1 MPRRRLQTIAAG
13 IAAASLAFAIGHHS
27 IAAAR
32 ARQLPAVRADQAP
45 VLSPDDEMKTFR
57 LPEGYR
63 VELVASEPMVEEP
76 IVIDWD
82 TSGRLWVVEM
92 LGYMQDLPAAAEREP
107 VGRVSVL
114 EDENGDG
121 RMDKKT
127 VFLDGLVLPRA
138 LKVLDRGV
146 LIGEPPNLWFARDT
160 TGDLRA
166 DVKTLVTD
174 TFGRLDANVE
184 HNANTLLWALD
195 NHIHTSETDVYFRL
209 RHGTFE
215 TLKTV
220 ARGQWGAS
228 QDDGGRIYRNTNE
241 SVLHV
246 DVVPTPYYARNP
258 NLLRTR
264 GSYESLRGDRNE
276 VMTVWPAHPTPGV
289 NRGYQTGVL
298 RDDGT
303 LAAYTSVS
311 APTVYRGDRFPPD
324 VSGNVFVVEP
334 AANLVSR
341 IVVSDDGTRL
351 RARKAYERS
360 EFLAST
366 DERFRPVYL
375 ANAPD
380 GNLYLVDM
388 YRGIIQHKA
397 YITEYLRDQ
406 ILSRQL
412 DAPPRHGR
420 IYRIVYA
427 GRNASRDSPVPVIAG
442 APVRRL
448 VALLAHA
455 NGWWR
460 DTAQRILVERG
471 ETSAVPALSALANGT
486 AGSRARLHALWTLDG
501 LDALQPQT
509 ILRALDDPSRDVR
522 ISAVRLA
529 ERHLADAGSPL
540 RAAVLKH
547 MHDPDWG
554 VRAQVAASLG
564 ALPPGARDKHALT
577 VLQEFGGDP
586 VMVDATLSGLAGR
599 EQSVLTALLQSTAET
614 PQRAAAI
621 TMLAATIVKGAREAL
636 VHDVFQ
642 RISSMRPMWQRSA
655 LMRGAEVALLGAAM
669 PGGGGGRRGGG
680 APDRERGGRAG
691 PGGAPAFPRAPAT
704 PRTAVITAL
713 KLTREPALLAL
724 VARGDS
730 ELGKRATAVLARVDW
745 PGKVSAAPP
754 AVPLTPA
761 EQQRFEDGRK
771 IYTTLCA
778 ACHQPDGR
786 GQERVAP
793 SLVGSELALGP
804 AGIPSRIVLNG
815 KEGPVGLMPPLG
827 SVLSDDQIAA
837 ALTYIRHEWGHTAS
851 AVDPATVKD
860 VRAQFAGRARPWTV
874 DELSDLL
881 ATGRGGGQRQ

>member
-1 MPRRRLQTIAAG
+1 MLRRRPQTIAAG
-13 IAAASLAFAIGHHS
+13 IAVASLAFAIGHNS
-27 IAAAR
+27 IAAR
-32 ARQLPAVRADQAP
+32 VRQAPAASGAEQAP
-45 VLSPDDEMKTFR
+45 VLSPEDEMQTFR

-63 VELVASEPMVEEP
+63 VELVASEPMIEEP
-76 IVIDWD
+76 VVIDWD

-92 LGYMQDLPAAAEREP
+92 LGYMQDLPATNEREP

-114 EDENGDG
+114 EDVNGDG

-146 LIGEPPNLWFARDT
+146 LVGEPPNLWFARDT
-160 TGDLRA
+160 NGDLRA
-166 DVKTLVTD
+166 DIKTLVTD
-174 TFGRLDANVE
+174 TFGRVDANVE

-195 NHIHTSETDVYFRL
+195 NSIHTSETDVYFRL
-209 RHGTFE
+209 RHGVFE

-220 ARGQWGAS
+220 SRGQWGAS
-228 QDDGGRIYRNTNE
+228 QDDAGRIYRNTNE

-264 GSYESLRGDRNE
+264 GSYESLRGDKNE
-276 VMTVWPAHPTPGV
+276 VMTVWPAHPTRGV

-311 APTVYRGDRFPPD
+311 APTVYRGDRLPSD
-324 VSGNVFVVEP
+324 VYGNVFVVEP

-341 IVVSDDGTRL
+341 IIVSDDGTRL
-351 RARKAYERS
+351 RARKAYEGS

-366 DERFRPVYL
+366 DERFRPVFL

-412 DAPPRHGR
+412 EAPPRHGR
-420 IYRIVYA
+420 IYRIVYT
-427 GRNASRDSPVPVIAG
+427 GRDAPRGSAVPSIAG
-442 APVRRL
+442 AAPGRL
-448 VALLAHA
+448 VALLSHP

-460 DTAQRILVERG
+460 DTAQRLLVERG
-471 ETSAVPALSALANGT
+471 DTSIVPALTALVNGNA
-486 AGSRARLHALWTLDG
+486 AGRVRLHALWTLDG
-501 LDALQPQT
+501 LEALPAQA
-509 ILRALDDPSRDVR
+509 IVRALEDSSRDVR
-522 ISAVRLA
+522 VSAVRLA
-529 ERHLADAGSPL
+529 ERHLSDAGSPL

-547 MHDPDWG
+547 MHDPDWA

-564 ALPPGARDKHALT
+564 ALPPGARDKPA
-577 VLQEFGGDP
+577 VAILQEFGSDP
-586 VMVDATLSGLAGR
+586 VVVDATLSSLAGR
-599 EQSVLTALLQSTAET
+599 EPSVLTALLQSTAET
-614 PQRAAAI
+614 PPRSAAI
-621 TMLAATIVKGAREAL
+621 TMLAATIVKGAREAS

-642 RISSMRPMWQRSA
+642 RITDMRPLWQRSA
-655 LMRGAEVALLGAAM
+655 LMRGVEAALLGAAM
-669 PGGGGGRRGGG
+669 PGGGSGRRGSA
-680 APDRERGGRAG
+680 APNPDRGGRAG
-691 PGGAPAFPRAPAT
+691 PGGAPAFPR
-704 PRTAVITAL
+704 TAGTRQTTVTAL
-713 KLTREPALLAL
+713 KLNREPALLAL
-724 VARGDS
+724 VARGDPD
-730 ELGKRATAVLARVDW
+730 LGKRATAVLARIEW
-745 PGKVSAAPP
+745 PGKVSTTPAAAPL
-754 AVPLTPA
+754 APA
-761 EQQRFEDGRK
+761 ELQRFEDGRTV
-771 IYTTLCA
+771 YQTLCA

-837 ALTYIRHEWGHTAS
+837 ALTYIRRQWGHTAP
-851 AVDPATVKD
+851 AVDPATVRD
-860 VRAQFAGRARPWTV
+860 VRAQFAGRTRPWTV
-874 DELSDLL
+874 DELSALL
-881 ATGRGGGQRQ
+881 GNGRGNAQRQ

>member
-1 MPRRRLQTIAAG
+1 MRRRSQTIAAG
-13 IAAASLAFAIGHHS
+13 IAAALLAFASGDNPDNPIE
-27 IAAAR
+27 AR
-32 ARQLPAVRADQAP
+32 TRPASGAFSGDPAP
-45 VLSPDDEMKTFR
+45 VRSPDDEMKTFR

-76 IVIDWD
+76 VLIDWD

-92 LGYMQDLPAAAEREP
+92 LGYMQDLPSTVEREP
-107 VGRVSVL
+107 IGRVSVL

-160 TGDLRA
+160 NGDLRA
-166 DVKTLVTD
+166 DIKTLVTD
-174 TFGRLDANVE
+174 RFGRLDANVE

-195 NHIHTSETDVYFRL
+195 NSIHTSETDVYFRL
-209 RHGTFE
+209 RNGMFE
-215 TLKTV
+215 TLQTL

-228 QDDGGRIYRNTNE
+228 QDDAGRIFRNTNE

-264 GSYESLRGDRNE
+264 GSYESLRGDKNE

-289 NRGYQTGVL
+289 NRGYQPGVL
-298 RDDGT
+298 RGDGT
-303 LAAYTSVS
+303 LAAYSSVA
-311 APTVYRGDRFPPD
+311 APTVYRGDRLPAD
-324 VSGNVFVVEP
+324 VYGNVFVVEP
-334 AANLVSR
+334 AGNLVSR
-341 IVVSDDGTRL
+341 IIVTDDGTRL
-351 RARKAYERS
+351 RARKAYEGS
-360 EFLAST
+360 EFLAAT

-375 ANAPD
+375 SNAPD

-406 ILSRQL
+406 ILWRKLQ
-412 DAPPRHGR
+412 APPRHGR
-420 IYRIVYA
+420 IYRIAYM
-427 GRNASRDSPVPVIAG
+427 GRDAARASSTTSIGNTPTSK
-442 APVRRL
+442 L
-448 VALLAHA
+448 VALLSHP

-460 DTAQRILVERG
+460 DTAQRLIVERG
-471 ETSAVPALSALANGT
+471 DTSIVPALTRLANGT
-486 AGSRARLHALWTLDG
+486 VERRTRLHALWALDG

-509 ILRALDDPSRDVR
+509 ILRALDDRSRDVR
-522 ISAVRLA
+522 MSAIRLA
-529 ERHLADAGSPL
+529 ERHLSEPESTL

-547 MHDPDWG
+547 LHDPDWE

-564 ALPPGARDKHALT
+564 SLPPGSRDKHAVA

-586 VMVDATLSGLAGR
+586 VMVDATLSSLAGR
-599 EQSVLTALLQSTAET
+599 EHAVLAAMLQSTAET

-621 TMLAATIVKGAREAL
+621 TMLAGTIIKSAREAL

-642 RISSMRPMWQRSA
+642 RVTDMRPLWQRAA
-655 LMRGAEVALLGAAM
+655 LMRGDEAALLGAPM
-669 PGGGGGRRGGG
+669 PGGGGGRR
-680 APDRERGGRAG
+680 ANANPDTEPGGRTG
-691 PGGAPAFPRAPAT
+691 PGGTPAFPRAPSSLRAST
-704 PRTAVITAL
+704 VTAL
-713 KLTREPALLAL
+713 KLNREPALLTL
-724 VARGDS
+724 VARDDS
-730 ELGKRATAVLARVDW
+730 DLSKRATVVLARIEW
-745 PGKVSAAPP
+745 PGKVSATP
-754 AVPLTPA
+754 AAAPLTPA

-771 IYTTLCA
+771 IYQTLCA

-815 KEGPVGLMPPLG
+815 KEGPVGLMPSLG
-827 SVLSDDQIAA
+827 TVLSDDQIAA
-837 ALTYIRHEWGHTAS
+837 VLTYIRREWGHTAS
-851 AVDPATVKD
+851 AVDPSTVRD
-860 VRAQFAGRARPWTV
+860 VRAQFAGRTRPWTV
-874 DELSDLL
+874 AELSELL
-881 ATGRGGGQRQ
+881 ANGRGDR